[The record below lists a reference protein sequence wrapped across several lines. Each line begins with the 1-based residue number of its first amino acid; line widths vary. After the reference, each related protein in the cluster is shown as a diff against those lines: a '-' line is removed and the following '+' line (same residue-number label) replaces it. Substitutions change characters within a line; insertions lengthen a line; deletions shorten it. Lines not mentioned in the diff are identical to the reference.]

1 MDDETRKQY
10 EEMKQK
16 MAELPEDQRKMMESM
31 MKGQMEQFEQM
42 LSKDGPM
49 SIEVTV
55 KELRVNSGP
64 PQSD

>member
-1 MDDETRKQY
+1 MDEETRKQY
-10 EEMKQK
+10 EEMKKQ
-16 MAELPEDQRKMMESM
+16 MAEMPEEQRKMMESM

-64 PQSD
+64 PQGN